1 MEYEL
6 VVKSQF
12 SAAHRLR
19 SYKGEEEGL
28 HGHNW
33 AVEAR
38 ITAEGLDGEGL
49 LLDFADAQKCLSM
62 VLDEFDHKNINELP
76 QFAEQNPT
84 TELMVKC
91 IHDKLRGLLGRHGAE
106 LVSVTLWETPV
117 CGVTYR
123 SRR

>member
-1 MEYEL
+1 MDYEL
-6 VVKSQF
+6 VVKSEF

-19 SYKGEEEGL
+19 SYKGEAEGL

-33 AVEAR
+33 GVEAR

-49 LLDFADAQKCLSM
+49 LLDFADAQKCLST
-62 VLDEFDHKNINELP
+62 VLGEFDHRNINDLS

-84 TELMVKC
+84 TELRVKY
-91 IHDKLRGLLGRHGAE
+91 IYDRLRELLGRYSAE
-106 LVSVTLWETPV
+106 LVSVTLWETPE